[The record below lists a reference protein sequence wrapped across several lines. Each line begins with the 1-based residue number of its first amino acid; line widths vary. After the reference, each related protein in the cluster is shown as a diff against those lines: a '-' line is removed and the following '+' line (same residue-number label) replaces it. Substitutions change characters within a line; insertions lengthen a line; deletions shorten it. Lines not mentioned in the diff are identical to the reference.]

1 MNVKGHLPVVG
12 LGPSSEPIRLKVS
25 VSTVVA
31 FWGSHGSSLFSGT
44 QVLVSAVFTENG
56 KDEGC
61 QCNDEDNDDQ
71 SYCVDVHFELC
82 FVYSLEPE
90 LSLVQLSLRVES

>member
-1 MNVKGHLPVVG
+1 MNVKGHLSVVG
-12 LGPSSEPIRLKVS
+12 PTSEPFRWKVS

-56 KDEGC
+56 EDEGC
-61 QCNDEDNDDQ
+61 QCNNEDNDDQ
-71 SYCVDVHFELC
+71 SYCVDVHFGLC
-82 FVYSLEPE
+82 FVYSLE
-90 LSLVQLSLRVES
+90 LN

>member
-1 MNVKGHLPVVG
+1 MNVKGHLSVI
-12 LGPSSEPIRLKVS
+12 GPTSEPFRLKVS

-82 FVYSLEPE
+82 FVYFC
-90 LSLVQLSLRVES
+90 